1 MDVNS
6 ITTIISVGG
15 SIVVQILGLMSINR
29 LLSYRVSELEKVVE
43 NHGKIL
49 DRIDAIETKVHYNEK
64 EIDRLSRKVG

>member
-6 ITTIISVGG
+6 ITTIVSVGG

>member
-6 ITTIISVGG
+6 ITSIVSVGG
-15 SIVVQILGLMSINR
+15 SIVIQILGLMSINR

>member
-43 NHGKIL
+43 NHSKIL
-49 DRIDAIETKVHYNEK
+49 DRIDAIEIKVHYNEK
-64 EIDRLSRKVG
+64 EIDRLSHKMG

>member
-6 ITTIISVGG
+6 ITTIVSVGG

-49 DRIDAIETKVHYNEK
+49 DRIDAIETKVYYNEK

>member
-6 ITTIISVGG
+6 ITTIVSVGG

-49 DRIDAIETKVHYNEK
+49 DRIEAIETKVHYNEK